1 MVRWSSRNN
10 NNNSGAELTTTLT
23 FIMGCRI
30 RPSSYNNNTS
40 TRNQDKCSGCPRLCC
55 FMNISFVSWR
65 DSESM
70 EYVRRLTCS
79 NFLVGGSVVRGYEPV
94 RRIFED
100 FFLSRQESRAQLCV
114 YVDQQK
120 VVGKMIPVYHYM
132 MVTMHI

>member
-1 MVRWSSRNN
+1 
-10 NNNSGAELTTTLT
+10 
-23 FIMGCRI
+23 
-30 RPSSYNNNTS
+30 
-40 TRNQDKCSGCPRLCC
+40 
-55 FMNISFVSWR
+55 
-65 DSESM
+65 M

-120 VVGKMIPVYHYM
+120 VVGKMVPVYHYM
-132 MVTMHI
+132 MVTIDDATTC